1 MHTNS
6 RFYQSNSQLFQ
17 NPDNLPTKEF
27 VKKLFD
33 LGEEK
38 CVEYLGNDVK
48 NDHDKYKTCRHN
60 VMAAVVCVAR
70 SKANNQLGDLRD
82 NVGNC
87 KHDIQ
92 TCENNLT
99 NAFANFPVRKF
110 YDDLRDISL
119 STKSFV

>member
-1 MHTNS
+1 MHNNS
-6 RFYQSNSQLFQ
+6 RFHQSNSKLFL
-17 NPDNLPTKEF
+17 NPDNLQTKEF
-27 VKKLFD
+27 TKKLFE

-38 CVEYLGNDVK
+38 CVEYLGNDIK
-48 NDHDKYKTCRHN
+48 NDHDKYKTCRQN
-60 VMAAVVCVAR
+60 VMATIVCVAR

-87 KHDIQ
+87 KHEIQ
-92 TCENNLT
+92 ICEDNLT
-99 NAFANFPVRKF
+99 KAFANFPIQKL